1 MSIIPLMWAIWAG
14 LTTTLLVLLLYR
26 SNLTRYEE
34 DQIFL
39 EESSERQN
47 KDQQELLKK
56 VNRVTPL
63 VKIVTVCTCAM
74 TAAIL
79 GFYVW
84 DAVKQ
89 FYM

>member
-1 MSIIPLMWAIWAG
+1 MSYIPLMWTVWAG
-14 LTTTLLVLLLYR
+14 LTTILLVLLLYR
-26 SNLTRYEE
+26 SNLTRYED
-34 DQIFL
+34 DQVYL
-39 EESSERQN
+39 DESAERHN
-47 KDQQELLKK
+47 KDQQELLNK
-56 VNRVTPL
+56 VNRVTPV
-63 VKIVTVCTCAM
+63 VKIVTVCTCVM

>member
-1 MSIIPLMWAIWAG
+1 MSIIPLMWALWAL
-14 LTTTLLVLLLYR
+14 LTTILLVLLIYR

-39 EESSERQN
+39 EESSSNQN
-47 KDQQELLKK
+47 REQQELLKK
-56 VNRVTPL
+56 INRITPA
-63 VKIVTVCTCAM
+63 VRIVTVCTGVM

-79 GFYVW
+79 GIYVW

>member
-1 MSIIPLMWAIWAG
+1 MSYIPLMWTVWAG
-14 LTTTLLVLLLYR
+14 LTTILLVLLLYR
-26 SNLTRYEE
+26 SNLTRYED
-34 DQIFL
+34 DQVYL
-39 EESSERQN
+39 DESADRHN
-47 KDQQELLKK
+47 KDQQELLSK
-56 VNRVTPL
+56 VNRVTP
-63 VKIVTVCTCAM
+63 VVRIVTVCTCVM